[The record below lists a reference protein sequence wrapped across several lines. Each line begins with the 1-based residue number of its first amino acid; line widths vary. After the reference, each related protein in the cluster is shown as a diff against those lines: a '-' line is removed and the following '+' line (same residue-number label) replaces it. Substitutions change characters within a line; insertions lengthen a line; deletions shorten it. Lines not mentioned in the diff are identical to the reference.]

1 MEDNIDFFHFK
12 GELVDRDNFD
22 SESKDLNKYVKEYI
36 GQYES
41 SSRARN
47 YVGISNG
54 NFVSFFSLS
63 ASTLKTNEKEKNTVG
78 LPKNEELPTVK
89 IGRLAVDKK
98 YSKRG
103 YGEKTLHK
111 AISIFINLSKN
122 VGAIGLTVDSKTNAV
137 GYYKKY
143 GFDILCKDGNNTSM
157 ILYTSL
163 LQKKQPS
170 LFESPV

>member
-63 ASTLKTNEKEKNTVG
+63 ASTLKTNEKEKAAKT
-78 LPKNEELPTVK
+78 
-89 IGRLAVDKK
+89 KK
-98 YSKRG
+98 SEFAKVVMCAY
-103 YGEKTLHK
+103 L
-111 AISIFINLSKN
+111 F
-122 VGAIGLTVDSKTNAV
+122 LT
-137 GYYKKY
+137 
-143 GFDILCKDGNNTSM
+143 
-157 ILYTSL
+157 
-163 LQKKQPS
+163 PS
-170 LFESPV
+170 LVIPAKVFDTESFDGELRTVEPLRPKGRNL